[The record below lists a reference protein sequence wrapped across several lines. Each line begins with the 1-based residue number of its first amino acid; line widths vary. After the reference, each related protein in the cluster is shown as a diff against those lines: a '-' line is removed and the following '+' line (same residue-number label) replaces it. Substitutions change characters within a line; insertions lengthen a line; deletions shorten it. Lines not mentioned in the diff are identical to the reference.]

1 MKSSGSDLLYTLNL
15 SKFFDGL
22 KALDSVNIHAKE
34 GKITLIIGP
43 NGSGKT
49 TFINTIS
56 GFYRADEGKVFFQ
69 GVDITNKPAHY
80 IYQNGIVRTFQIPQP
95 LKKLTVLENLLIAD
109 DNPGEGVFMSLLPA
123 WKKKE
128 EELVEKAFTILE
140 FLKIDHLWDNSAYQL
155 SGGQLKLL
163 EVGRAMM
170 TDAKLIIMD
179 EPVAGVN
186 PVLAGNILDRLL
198 ELKEKGYTFLIVE
211 HRLDLV
217 LPYVDYIYV
226 MANGRVIAEGVES
239 EIMNN
244 KDVIEVYLGDTYA
257 ESECRV

>member
-1 MKSSGSDLLYTLNL
+1 MKSSGSDLLYTKNL

-22 KALDSVNIHAKE
+22 KALNGVNINVKE
-34 GKITLIIGP
+34 SNITLIIGP

-49 TFINTIS
+49 TFINTVS
-56 GFYRADEGKVFFQ
+56 GFYKADEGHVYFE
-69 GVDITNKPAHY
+69 GVEITNKPPHE

-95 LKKLTVLENLLIAD
+95 LKKLTVLENLLIANY
-109 DNPGEGVFMSLLPA
+109 NPGEGVFNSLTPS
-123 WKKKE
+123 WKK
-128 EELVEKAFTILE
+128 VEDEMVNKAFDVLE
-140 FLKIDHLWDNSAYQL
+140 FLRIDHLWDNYAYQL

-170 TDAKLIIMD
+170 TNAKLIIMD

-186 PVLAGNILDRLL
+186 PVLAESILDRIT
-198 ELKEKGYTFLIVE
+198 ELKKMGYTFLIVE

-226 MANGRVIAEGVES
+226 MASGQVIAQGVEE

-244 KDVIEVYLGDTYA
+244 KEVIEVYLGDTYR

>member
-1 MKSSGSDLLYTLNL
+1 M
-15 SKFFDGL
+15 
-22 KALDSVNIHAKE
+22 NIRVKDNRV
-34 GKITLIIGP
+34 TLIIGP

-49 TFINTIS
+49 TFINTVS
-56 GFYRADEGKVFFQ
+56 GFYKADEGHVYFE
-69 GVDITNKPAHY
+69 GLEITNKPPHE

-109 DNPGEGVFMSLLPA
+109 YNPGESVVGSLLPG
-123 WKKKE
+123 WKKYE
-128 EELVEKAFTILE
+128 EDLVERAFDVLK
-140 FLKIDHLWDNSAYQL
+140 FLKIDHLWDNLAYQL

-163 EVGRAMM
+163 EIGRAMM

-186 PVLAGNILDRLL
+186 PVLAKSILDRIK
-198 ELKEKGYTFLIVE
+198 ELKARGYTFLIVE

-226 MANGRVIAEGVES
+226 MANGSVIAEGVE
-239 EIMNN
+239 EDIMSNRE
-244 KDVIEVYLGDTYA
+244 VIEVYLGDTGG
-257 ESECRV
+257 RT

>member
-1 MKSSGSDLLYTLNL
+1 MKSSGSDLLYTKNL

-22 KALDSVNIHAKE
+22 KALNGVNINVKE
-34 GKITLIIGP
+34 GKVTLIIGP

-56 GFYRADEGKVFFQ
+56 GFYKADEGHVYYE
-69 GVDITNKPAHY
+69 GVEITNKPPHE
-80 IYQNGIVRTFQIPQP
+80 IYKNGIVRTFQIPQP
-95 LKKLTVLENLLIAD
+95 LKKLTVLENLLIAKY
-109 DNPGEGVFMSLLPA
+109 NPGEGVFSSLTPG
-123 WKKKE
+123 WKKAE
-128 EELVEKAFTILE
+128 EEMVEKAFDILE
-140 FLKIDHLWDNSAYQL
+140 FLKIDHLWDNFAFQL

-163 EVGRAMM
+163 EMGRAMM
-170 TDAKLIIMD
+170 ADAKLIITD

-186 PVLAGNILDRLL
+186 PVLAEAILDRIT
-198 ELKEKGYTFLIVE
+198 ELKKMGYTFLIVE

-226 MANGRVIAEGVES
+226 MAAGQVIAEGVEE

-244 KDVIEVYLGDTYA
+244 KEVIEVYLGDTYR
-257 ESECRV
+257 ETECRV